1 MIKLFLN
8 LRTELKHQEI
18 KDLIEKIKY
27 QDRKAIA
34 NAITLVESKKEEDR
48 KIAELLINQ
57 LSSIEKKSIRIAISG
72 PPGAGKSTFIEA
84 LGSEILKENRNIAV
98 LAIDP
103 TSTITGGS
111 ILGDKT
117 RMEKLSRNENVF
129 IRPSP
134 SGMNLGG
141 VNRSTRESM
150 IILESAGFD
159 TILIETVGVGQAET
173 EAFEM
178 TDIFLVLLN
187 PGAGDELQGI
197 KRGII
202 ELSDILVVNKSDGN
216 LEASSR
222 STVLD
227 YKNALK
233 LLKPRIK
240 NWRVPVLSCSALEE
254 KGIDLCWETINQLI
268 QHLRETGQLIT
279 NREQQK
285 ELWLVKATKE
295 KFLEQIE
302 NDVEFQNELEIIK
315 ETLSD
320 KDKSVKTEASNII
333 ERFLNKLRRHK

>member
-1 MIKLFLN
+1 M
-8 LRTELKHQEI
+8 KHQEI

-254 KGIDLCWETINQLI
+254 KGIDLCWETINQLT

>member
-1 MIKLFLN
+1 
-8 LRTELKHQEI
+8 
-18 KDLIEKIKY
+18 
-27 QDRKAIA
+27 
-34 NAITLVESKKEEDR
+34 
-48 KIAELLINQ
+48 
-57 LSSIEKKSIRIAISG
+57 
-72 PPGAGKSTFIEA
+72 
-84 LGSEILKENRNIAV
+84 
-98 LAIDP
+98 
-103 TSTITGGS
+103 
-111 ILGDKT
+111 
-117 RMEKLSRNENVF
+117 MEKLSRNENVF

-240 NWRVPVLSCSALEE
+240 NWKVPVLSCSALEK
-254 KGIDLCWETINQLI
+254 KGIDLCWETINQLTK
-268 QHLRETGQLIT
+268 HLRETGQLIT
-279 NREQQK
+279 NREKQK

-320 KDKSVKTEASNII
+320 KGKSVKTEASNMI
-333 ERFLNKLRRHK
+333 ERFLSNLRRQK

>member
-1 MIKLFLN
+1 M
-8 LRTELKHQEI
+8 KHQEI

-57 LSSIEKKSIRIAISG
+57 LSSINKKSIRIAISG

>member
-1 MIKLFLN
+1 M
-8 LRTELKHQEI
+8 KHQEI
-18 KDLIEKIKY
+18 KDLIEKIKS

-57 LSSIEKKSIRIAISG
+57 LSSIDKKSIRIAISG

>member
-1 MIKLFLN
+1 M
-8 LRTELKHQEI
+8 KHQEI
-18 KDLIEKIKY
+18 KDLIEKIKS

-57 LSSIEKKSIRIAISG
+57 LSSIDKKSIRIAISG

-254 KGIDLCWETINQLI
+254 KGIDLCWETINQLTK
-268 QHLRETGQLIT
+268 HLRETGQLIT

-320 KDKSVKTEASNII
+320 KDKSVKTEASNMI

>member
-1 MIKLFLN
+1 M
-8 LRTELKHQEI
+8 KHQEI
-18 KDLIEKIKY
+18 KDLIEKIKS

-134 SGMNLGG
+134 SGMNIGG

-254 KGIDLCWETINQLI
+254 KGIDLCWETINQLTK
-268 QHLRETGQLIT
+268 HLRETGQLIT

-320 KDKSVKTEASNII
+320 KDKSVKTEASNMI

>member
-1 MIKLFLN
+1 M
-8 LRTELKHQEI
+8 KHQEI
-18 KDLIEKIKY
+18 KDLIEKIKS

-57 LSSIEKKSIRIAISG
+57 LSSIDKKSIRIAISG

-84 LGSEILKENRNIAV
+84 LGSEILKDNRNIAV

-254 KGIDLCWETINQLI
+254 KGIDLCWETINQLTK
-268 QHLRETGQLIT
+268 HLRETGQLIT
-279 NREQQK
+279 NREKQK

-320 KDKSVKTEASNII
+320 KDKSVKTEASNMI

>member
-1 MIKLFLN
+1 M
-8 LRTELKHQEI
+8 KHQEI
-18 KDLIEKIKY
+18 KELIEKIKS

-34 NAITLVESKKEEDR
+34 NAITLVESKKEEDQ

-57 LSSIEKKSIRIAISG
+57 LSSIDNKSIRIAISG

-84 LGSEILKENRNIAV
+84 LGSEILKENKNIAV

-103 TSTITGGS
+103 TSSITGGS

-150 IILESAGFD
+150 IILECAGFD

-240 NWRVPVLSCSALEE
+240 DWKVPVLSCSALEK
-254 KGIDLCWETINQLI
+254 KGIDQCWETINKLTK
-268 QHLRETGQLIT
+268 HLRETGQLIT
-279 NREQQK
+279 NREKQK
-285 ELWLVKATKE
+285 ELWLVKTTKE
-295 KFLEQIE
+295 KLLEQIE
-302 NDVEFQNELEIIK
+302 NDEEFQNELEIIK
-315 ETLSD
+315 QTLSD
-320 KDKSVKTEASNII
+320 KDKSVKTEATNMI
-333 ERFLNKLRRHK
+333 EKFINKLRRSK

>member
-1 MIKLFLN
+1 M
-8 LRTELKHQEI
+8 KHQEI
-18 KDLIEKIKY
+18 KELIEKIKS

-34 NAITLVESKKEEDR
+34 NAITLVESKKEEDQ

-57 LSSIEKKSIRIAISG
+57 LSSIDNKSIRIAISG

-84 LGSEILKENRNIAV
+84 LGSEILKENKNIAV

-103 TSTITGGS
+103 TSSITGGS

-240 NWRVPVLSCSALEE
+240 NWKVPVLSCSALET
-254 KGIDLCWETINQLI
+254 KGIDQCWETINQLT

-279 NREQQK
+279 NREKQK

-320 KDKSVKTEASNII
+320 KDKSVKTEASNMI
-333 ERFLNKLRRHK
+333 EKFLNKLRRHK

>member
-1 MIKLFLN
+1 M
-8 LRTELKHQEI
+8 KHQEI
-18 KDLIEKIKY
+18 KDLIEKIKS

-57 LSSIEKKSIRIAISG
+57 LSSIDKKSIRIAISG

-254 KGIDLCWETINQLI
+254 KGIDLCWETINQLTK
-268 QHLRETGQLIT
+268 HLRETGQLMT
-279 NREQQK
+279 NREKQK

-320 KDKSVKTEASNII
+320 KDKSVKTEASNMI

>member
-1 MIKLFLN
+1 
-8 LRTELKHQEI
+8 LKHQEI

-48 KIAELLINQ
+48 EIAELLINQ
-57 LSSIEKKSIRIAISG
+57 LSSIDKKSIRIAISG

-320 KDKSVKTEASNII
+320 KDKSVKTEASNMI

>member
-1 MIKLFLN
+1 M
-8 LRTELKHQEI
+8 KHQEI

-57 LSSIEKKSIRIAISG
+57 LSSINKKSIRIAISG

-254 KGIDLCWETINQLI
+254 KGIDLCWETINQLTK
-268 QHLRETGQLIT
+268 HLRETGQLIT
-279 NREQQK
+279 NREKQK

-320 KDKSVKTEASNII
+320 KDKSVKTEASNMI

>member
-1 MIKLFLN
+1 
-8 LRTELKHQEI
+8 LKHQEI

-279 NREQQK
+279 NREKQK

>member
-1 MIKLFLN
+1 M
-8 LRTELKHQEI
+8 KHQEI
-18 KDLIEKIKY
+18 KDLIEKIKS

-57 LSSIEKKSIRIAISG
+57 LSSIDKKSIRIAISG

-103 TSTITGGS
+103 TSSITGGS

-240 NWRVPVLSCSALEE
+240 NWKVPVLSCSALEK
-254 KGIDLCWETINQLI
+254 KGIDLCWETINQLTK
-268 QHLRETGQLIT
+268 HLRETGQLIT
-279 NREQQK
+279 NREKQK

-320 KDKSVKTEASNII
+320 KDKSVKTEASNMI
-333 ERFLNKLRRHK
+333 ERFLSNLRRQK

>member
-1 MIKLFLN
+1 M
-8 LRTELKHQEI
+8 KHQEI

-57 LSSIEKKSIRIAISG
+57 LSSIDKKSIRIAISG

-187 PGAGDELQGI
+187 PSAGDELQGI

>member
-1 MIKLFLN
+1 MKQ
-8 LRTELKHQEI
+8 QEI
-18 KDLIEKIKY
+18 KDLIEQIKS

-34 NAITLVESKKEEDR
+34 NAITLVESKKEEDQ
-48 KIAELLINQ
+48 KIAELLINH
-57 LSSIEKKSIRIAISG
+57 LSSIDNKSIRIAISG

-84 LGSEILKENRNIAV
+84 LGSEILKENKKIAV

-103 TSTITGGS
+103 TSSITGGS

-150 IILESAGFD
+150 IILECAGFD

-227 YKNALK
+227 YRNALK

-240 NWRVPVLSCSALEE
+240 DWKVPVLSCSALET
-254 KGIDLCWETINQLI
+254 KGIDQCWETINKLT

-279 NREQQK
+279 NREKQK

-295 KFLEQIE
+295 KLLEQIE
-302 NDVEFQNELEIIK
+302 NDEEFQNELEIIK
-315 ETLSD
+315 QTLSD
-320 KDKSVKTEASNII
+320 KDKSVKTEATNMI
-333 ERFLNKLRRHK
+333 EKFINKLRRIK

>member
-1 MIKLFLN
+1 
-8 LRTELKHQEI
+8 LKQQEI
-18 KDLIEKIKY
+18 KDLIEQIKS

-34 NAITLVESKKEEDR
+34 NAITLVESKKEEDQ
-48 KIAELLINQ
+48 KIAELLISQ
-57 LSSIEKKSIRIAISG
+57 LSSIDNKSIRIAISG

-84 LGSEILKENRNIAV
+84 LGSEILKENKNIAV

-103 TSTITGGS
+103 TSSITGGS

-240 NWRVPVLSCSALEE
+240 NWKVPVLSCSAIEA
-254 KGIDLCWETINQLI
+254 KGIDQSWETINQLA

-279 NREQQK
+279 NREKQK
-285 ELWLVKATKE
+285 ELWLIKATKE

-320 KDKSVKTEASNII
+320 KDKSVKTEASNMI
-333 ERFLNKLRRHK
+333 EKFLNKLRKHK

>member
-1 MIKLFLN
+1 MKQ
-8 LRTELKHQEI
+8 QEI
-18 KDLIEKIKY
+18 KDLIEQIKS

-34 NAITLVESKKEEDR
+34 NAITLVESKKEEDQ
-48 KIAELLINQ
+48 KIAELLISQ
-57 LSSIEKKSIRIAISG
+57 LSSIDNKSIRIAISG

-84 LGSEILKENRNIAV
+84 LGSEILKENKNIAV

-103 TSTITGGS
+103 TSSITGGS

-240 NWRVPVLSCSALEE
+240 NWKVPVLSCSAIEA
-254 KGIDLCWETINQLI
+254 KGIDQSWETINQLA

-279 NREQQK
+279 NREKQK
-285 ELWLVKATKE
+285 ELWLIKATKE

-320 KDKSVKTEASNII
+320 KDKSVKTEASNMI
-333 ERFLNKLRRHK
+333 EKFLNKLRKHK

>member
-1 MIKLFLN
+1 
-8 LRTELKHQEI
+8 LKHQEI
-18 KDLIEKIKY
+18 KDLIEKIKS

-57 LSSIEKKSIRIAISG
+57 LSSIDKKSIRIAISG

-254 KGIDLCWETINQLI
+254 KGIDLCWETINQLTK
-268 QHLRETGQLIT
+268 HLRETGQLMT
-279 NREQQK
+279 NREKQK

-320 KDKSVKTEASNII
+320 KDKSVKTEASNMI

>member
-18 KDLIEKIKY
+18 KELIEKIKS

-34 NAITLVESKKEEDR
+34 NAITLVESKKEEDQ
-48 KIAELLINQ
+48 KIAELLISQ
-57 LSSIEKKSIRIAISG
+57 LSSIDNKSIRIAISG

-84 LGSEILKENRNIAV
+84 LGSEILKENKNIAV

-103 TSTITGGS
+103 TSSITGGS

-240 NWRVPVLSCSALEE
+240 NWKVPVLSCSAIEA
-254 KGIDLCWETINQLI
+254 KGIDQSWETINQLA

-279 NREQQK
+279 NREKQK
-285 ELWLVKATKE
+285 ELWLIKATKE

-320 KDKSVKTEASNII
+320 KDKSVKTEASNMI
-333 ERFLNKLRRHK
+333 EKFLNKLRKHK